1 MKKFLRHFRL
11 AFLFAIAM
19 FVICGFI
26 YPMVLTGVSQVVF
39 PSQSNGSL
47 VEVDGKAVGSEIVGQ
62 DFTDERLF
70 HCRPS
75 AYNYNT
81 YTQEQKDSGEY
92 AGLSSGSNNY
102 APSNPALKERLDED
116 IEKFL
121 EENPTVSKEDIPS
134 DIITASGSG
143 LDPHI
148 SVEAAKVQMDRVA
161 KNTGLSQEQLEKMI
175 EKNTSG
181 KFLGIFGEETV
192 NVLKLNLM
200 VAQEIDMI

>member
-121 EENPTVSKEDIPS
+121 EENPTVSKEDI
-134 DIITASGSG
+134 ITASGSG

-175 EKNTSG
+175 EENTSG